1 MDKQTIE
8 LLYKRETGKQF
19 YWWDANTANIESFP
33 EIEWL
38 IEKAMPKIKE
48 DLNKILGKNL

>member
-19 YWWDANTANIESFP
+19 HWWAANIANIESFP

-38 IEKAMPKIKE
+38 IEKVMPKIQE